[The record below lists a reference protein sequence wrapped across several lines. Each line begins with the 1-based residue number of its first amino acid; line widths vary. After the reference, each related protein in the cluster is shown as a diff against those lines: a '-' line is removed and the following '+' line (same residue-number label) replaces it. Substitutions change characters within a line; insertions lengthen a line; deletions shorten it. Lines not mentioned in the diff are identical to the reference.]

1 MDNLEERGYQ
11 GPIITSAEATGTD
24 LQAFMTNVFSWMTG
38 ALMIT
43 AFTAYG
49 FASQESLFSLL
60 YTPTGGHSVLGWVAM
75 LAPLG
80 IVIAMGAALQRL
92 SYMSLMLLFIG
103 FSVIMGI
110 SMSYIFYTY
119 AASTIYQTFFITAAT
134 FGTMA
139 VLGYTTKT
147 DLTKFGRL
155 LFMGLIGIILAMVV
169 NWFLGSSQLD
179 YIISIIGVLVF
190 TGLTAYDVQR
200 LKRIGLSIPGGTE
213 IAGKAAIMGALS
225 LYLDFINLFLML
237 LRLFGGRD

>member
-1 MDNLEERGYQ
+1 MDLREREYQ
-11 GPIITSAEATGTD
+11 GPIISGAEVRTD
-24 LQAFMTNVFSWMTG
+24 LQAFMTNVFSWMSG
-38 ALMIT
+38 ALIIT
-43 AFTAYG
+43 AVTAYW
-49 FASQESLFSLL
+49 FASNEGLFSIL
-60 YTPTGGHSVLGWVAM
+60 YSPEGGNTVLGWVVM

-80 IVIAMGAALQRL
+80 IVIAMGAAINRL
-92 SYMSLMLLFIG
+92 SYSSLMMLFVG

-110 SMSYIFYTY
+110 SMSYIFYIY
-119 AASTIYQTFFITAAT
+119 AASTIYQTFFITAGT

-139 VLGYTTKT
+139 ILGYTTKT
-147 DLTKFGRL
+147 DLSKFGQI
-155 LFMGLIGIILAMVV
+155 LFMGLIGIILASVV
-169 NWFLGSSQLD
+169 NWFLGSSSLD

-200 LKRIGLSIPGGTE
+200 LKRIGMTVEGGTE